1 MSRETPAEAL
11 GGLLVLILDLQ
22 NGATPCPGMS
32 IYALDKTATLCAALG
47 LDANQV
53 FAAAG
58 AQQEARE
65 ALYNIQEAS
74 RASPPS

>member
-1 MSRETPAEAL
+1 MKDTPAEAL

-47 LDANQV
+47 LGANQV
-53 FAAAG
+53 FAAAQ
-58 AQQEARE
+58 AQVEARQT
-65 ALYNIQEAS
+65 LYNIREAS
-74 RASPPS
+74 RASPPA